1 MSVYHIDLRN
11 GMMSYLICNGM
22 IFVFS
27 ESVLEPPKILKTTIK
42 DSYRILPV
50 KWYLKIINITSSDYC
65 IFWSYDSKTI
75 EFDAVSSIFQPFNG
89 GH

>member
-1 MSVYHIDLRN
+1 MEWWAI
-11 GMMSYLICNGM
+11 SYAMGWSL
-22 IFVFS
+22 FFL

-65 IFWSYDSKTI
+65 IFWRYESKTI
-75 EFDAVSSIFQPFNG
+75 ECYTVSSIFQPCNG